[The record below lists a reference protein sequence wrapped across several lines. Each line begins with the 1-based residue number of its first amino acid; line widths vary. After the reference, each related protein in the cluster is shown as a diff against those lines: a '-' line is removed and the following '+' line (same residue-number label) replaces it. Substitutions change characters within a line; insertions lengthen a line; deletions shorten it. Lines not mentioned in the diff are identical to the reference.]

1 VDPSGPELVV
11 KPVKDPDS
19 LLTRWYSGNVNGG
32 FERSDGSVFLVTPG
46 GFVTLAMDAGKERYG
61 I

>member
-1 VDPSGPELVV
+1 M

-19 LLTRWYSGNVNGG
+19 LLTRGYSGNVNGG